1 MCVHLSLTC
10 EFHIDSYTV
19 LKFVSNVS
27 CYKYNIFIY
36 FFICLINTVQWNTQ
50 YSHHVTFKLLCVLNT
65 FEWSTLI

>member
-27 CYKYNIFIY
+27 CFKYNLFIY
-36 FFICLINTVQWNTQ
+36 LFV
-50 YSHHVTFKLLCVLNT
+50 
-65 FEWSTLI
+65 